1 MCQTPRAV
9 LATSAP
15 ALGPRLWAAT
25 FGAPNSLRYPE
36 VMKAQWSIALVV
48 LAALVAA
55 PSAQERTRETTAEQY
70 KWNLTDLYANE
81 AAWRAEKE
89 RLASTLGEAAAFA
102 GALGRSPERLAAALA
117 LQTAQQKTF
126 GRLFV
131 YANLAADQ
139 DTRVSAN
146 QGLLDEMRQLGA
158 RFGAAWA
165 YFEPE
170 LLTLDPAT
178 IDKWTQSTTALKPYA
193 FNLRD
198 VLRRKA
204 HTLSAREEE
213 LLAQASP
220 VAGGPS
226 NIANIFLNAD
236 LPWPTIKL
244 SDGQPVRLDAQGYS
258 AARASANREDRRRT
272 MEAFFGALG
281 SFRRTVGATLSTSVQ
296 AALFESRARKYE
308 SNLASALDGPNIPQ
322 SVYHELVGG
331 VDRHLPSFHRYLK
344 LRQRILQ
351 LPELHY
357 YDLYAPLVS
366 GVPLEYSVEEAQR
379 EVKAAT
385 ARLGE
390 DYVQVLERAFK
401 DRWIDYY
408 PTPGKRSGAYMAGS
422 AYDVHPYLLL
432 NYNGQYEDVSALAHE
447 LGHALHSW
455 FSGKTQPFPTAGYPI
470 FVAEVASTFNEA
482 LLNEEMLRKIKDPK
496 ARIAILGNYLEGVK
510 GTLFR
515 QTQFAEFELRM
526 HQMAEKGQPLTGDAL
541 SKLYLDIT
549 RKYYGHDAKVTI
561 VDDYVAHEWA
571 YVNHFFRPFYV
582 FQYSTSFT
590 ASTALAEKV
599 MSGDPDAL
607 KRYRTFLASGGS
619 KAPIDLL
626 KDAGVDMTS
635 SEPLDLTIKKMNRV
649 MDEMEKLLGQSGTRY

>member
-1 MCQTPRAV
+1 MKYRLTLLTGCLLV
-9 LATSAP
+9 LTLSAAP
-15 ALGPRLWAAT
+15 FA
-25 FGAPNSLRYPE
+25 GAPT
-36 VMKAQWSIALVV
+36 
-48 LAALVAA
+48 
-55 PSAQERTRETTAEQY
+55 AQERTRESVSDQY
-70 KWNLTDLYANE
+70 KWNLSDLYPND

-89 RLASTLGEAAAFA
+89 RLAGTLPQAKPFAGTLGQSAA
-102 GALGRSPERLAAALA
+102 RLAAALQ
-117 LQTAQQKTF
+117 LQMEQQKAF
-126 GRLFV
+126 SRLGV
-131 YANLAADQ
+131 YASLSADQ
-139 DTRVSAN
+139 DTRVSEKQA
-146 QGLLDEMRQLGA
+146 LMDEIRQLGA
-158 RFGAAWA
+158 QFGATWA
-165 YFEPE
+165 FFEPE

-178 IDKWTQSTTALKPYA
+178 VTRWVETTPALKPFEFY
-193 FNLRD
+193 LQD
-198 VLRRKA
+198 VLRRKS
-204 HTLSAREEE
+204 HTLSGNEEA
-213 LLAQASP
+213 LIAQAGP
-220 VAGGPS
+220 VMSGPS
-226 NIANIFLNAD
+226 NLANIFLNAD

-244 SDGQPVRLDAQGYS
+244 STGETVRLDVPGYS
-258 AARASANREDRRRT
+258 MARAVANRDDRRKA
-272 MEAFFGALG
+272 MEGFFGALA
-281 SFRRTVGATLSTSVQ
+281 SFRRTIGTALSTAVQ
-296 AALFESRARKYE
+296 VQLFDTRARKYP
-308 SNLASALDGPNIPQ
+308 SNLANALDGPNIPE
-322 SVYHELVGG
+322 SVYHELVAG
-331 VDRHLPSFHRYLK
+331 VNRHLPAFHRYLK
-344 LRQRILQ
+344 LRQRILN

-390 DYVQVLERAFK
+390 DYVQVLDRAFK
-401 DRWIDYY
+401 ERWIDYY
-408 PTPGKRSGAYMAGS
+408 PSTGKRSGAYMSGS

-432 NYNGQYEDVSALAHE
+432 NYNGQYDDVSTLAHE
-447 LGHALHSW
+447 LGHAMHSW
-455 FSGKTQPFPTAGYPI
+455 FSNKTQPFPTAGYPI

-541 SKLYLDIT
+541 SRLYLDIT
-549 RKYYGHDAKVTI
+549 RKYYGHDQKIVI

-599 MSGDPDAL
+599 LSGDPAAL

-635 SEPLDLTIKKMNRV
+635 AEPLDLTIRKMNRV
-649 MDEMEKLLGQSGTRY
+649 MDEMEKLLAAVPSQ

>member
-1 MCQTPRAV
+1 MKAPWMFGTVTV
-9 LATSAP
+9 LAM
-15 ALGPRLWAAT
+15 ALTTVSP
-25 FGAPNSLRYPE
+25 
-36 VMKAQWSIALVV
+36 
-48 LAALVAA
+48 
-55 PSAQERTRETTAEQY
+55 AQERTRETIADQY
-70 KWNLTDLYANE
+70 KWNLADLFPSD
-81 AAWRAEKE
+81 AAWRTEKD
-89 RLASTLGEAAAFA
+89 RVAGSLGEADAFA
-102 GALGRSPERLAAALA
+102 GTLGRSPERLASALA
-117 LQTAQQKTF
+117 LQAAHQKAL

-146 QGLLDEMRQLGA
+146 QALVDEMRQLGA

-165 YFEPE
+165 FFEPE
-170 LLTLDPAT
+170 LLTLDPVT
-178 IDKWTQSTTALKPYA
+178 IEKWIESTPALTPFG
-193 FNLRD
+193 FNVRD

-204 HTLSAREEE
+204 HTLTAHEEA
-213 LLAQASP
+213 LMAHASP
-220 VAGGPS
+220 LAGGPS
-226 NIANIFLNAD
+226 TIANIFLNAD

-244 SDGQPVRLDAQGYS
+244 SDGQTVRLDVSGYS
-258 AARASANREDRRRT
+258 AARGVANRADRRRT

-281 SFRRTVGATLSTSVQ
+281 SFRRTIGATLSTAVQ
-296 AALFESRARKYE
+296 AAQFEARARSYD

-322 SVYHELVGG
+322 TVYHELVAG
-331 VDRHLPSFHRYLK
+331 VNRHLPAFHRYLK
-344 LRQRILQ
+344 LRQRMLQ

-366 GVPLEYSVEEAQR
+366 GVPLDYSVEEAQR

-390 DYVQVLERAFK
+390 DYVQVLDRAFK

-408 PTPGKRSGAYMAGS
+408 PTPGKRSGAYMSGA
-422 AYDVHPYLLL
+422 AYDAHPYLLI
-432 NYNGQYEDVSALAHE
+432 NYNGKYDDVSALAHE
-447 LGHALHSW
+447 LGHAMHSW
-455 FSGKTQPFPTAGYPI
+455 FSNKTQPFPTAGYPI

-482 LLNEEMLRKIKDPK
+482 LLNEEMLRKITDPK
-496 ARIAILGNYLEGVK
+496 ARLAILGNYLEGVK

-515 QTQFAEFELRM
+515 QAQFAEFELRM
-526 HQMAEKGQPLTGDAL
+526 HELAEKGQSLTGDAL
-541 SKLYLDIT
+541 SKLYLEIT
-549 RKYYGHDAKVTI
+549 RKYYGHDAKVAI

-582 FQYSTSFT
+582 FQYATSFT

-599 MSGDPDAL
+599 ISGDPAAVG
-607 KRYRTFLASGGS
+607 RYRAFLAAGGS

-635 SEPLDLTIKKMNRV
+635 GEPLDLTIRKMNRV
-649 MDEMEKLLGQSGTRY
+649 MDEMERLLGQPTSVR

>member
-1 MCQTPRAV
+1 MRSRCALIAAAV
-9 LATSAP
+9 
-15 ALGPRLWAAT
+15 
-25 FGAPNSLRYPE
+25 
-36 VMKAQWSIALVV
+36 IALT
-48 LAALVAA
+48 AAAA
-55 PSAQERTRETTAEQY
+55 AQERTREAISEQY
-70 KWNLTDLYANE
+70 KWNLSDLYAND

-89 RLASTLGEAAAFA
+89 RLAATLPQAKPFAGTLGQSA
-102 GALGRSPERLAAALA
+102 ERLSAALQ
-117 LQTAQQKTF
+117 LQTEQQKTLS
-126 GRLFV
+126 RLFV

-139 DTRVSAN
+139 DTRVSEKQA
-146 QGLLDEMRQLGA
+146 LMDEMRQLGA
-158 RFGAAWA
+158 QFGAAWA
-165 YFEPE
+165 FFEPE

-178 IDKWTQSTTALKPYA
+178 VSKWVQATPPLQPFA
-193 FNLRD
+193 FYLQN

-204 HTLSAREEE
+204 HTLSASEEA
-213 LLAQASP
+213 LLAQAGP
-220 VAGGPS
+220 IAAGPS
-226 NIANIFLNAD
+226 NVANIFLNAD

-244 SDGQPVRLDAQGYS
+244 STGESVRLDAPGFS
-258 AARASANREDRRRT
+258 AARAVANRDDRRKA
-272 MEAFFGALG
+272 MEGFFGALG
-281 SFRRTVGATLSTSVQ
+281 SFRRTIGTALSTAVQ
-296 AALFESRARKYE
+296 VQLFDTRARKYE
-308 SNLASALDGPNIPQ
+308 SNLANALHGPNIPA
-322 SVYHELVGG
+322 SVYHELVTG
-331 VDRHLPSFHRYLK
+331 VNRHLPSFHRYLK
-344 LRQRILQ
+344 LRQRILN
-351 LPELHY
+351 LPQLHY

-366 GVPLEYSVEEAQR
+366 GVPLEYSIEEAQR

-390 DYVQVLERAFK
+390 DYVQVLDRAFK
-401 DRWIDYY
+401 ERWIDYS
-408 PTPGKRSGAYMAGS
+408 PSTGKRSGAYMAGA

-432 NYNGQYEDVSALAHE
+432 NYNGRYDDVSTLAHE
-447 LGHALHSW
+447 LGHAMHSW
-455 FSGKTQPFPTAGYPI
+455 FSNKTQPFATANYPI

-549 RKYYGHDAKVTI
+549 RKYYGHDQKVVI
-561 VDDYVAHEWA
+561 VDDYIAHEWS

-599 MSGDPDAL
+599 IGGDAAAL

-626 KDAGVDMTS
+626 KEAGVDMTS
-635 SEPLDLTIKKMNRV
+635 PEPLDLTIKKMNRV
-649 MDEMEKLLGQSGTRY
+649 MDEMEKLLASVASSQ

>member
-1 MCQTPRAV
+1 MRARLTFASV
-9 LATSAP
+9 CLLTLTIAAAAAAP
-15 ALGPRLWAAT
+15 A
-25 FGAPNSLRYPE
+25 
-36 VMKAQWSIALVV
+36 
-48 LAALVAA
+48 
-55 PSAQERTRETTAEQY
+55 AQERTREGISEQY
-70 KWNLTDLYANE
+70 KWNLSDLYPND
-81 AAWRAEKE
+81 AAWRAEKD
-89 RLASTLGEAAAFA
+89 RIAGTLSQAKPFSGTLGQSAD
-102 GALGRSPERLAAALA
+102 RLAAALQ
-117 LQTAQQKTF
+117 LQIDQQKTL

-131 YANLAADQ
+131 YANLSADQ
-139 DTRVSAN
+139 DARVSEKQA
-146 QGLLDEMRQLGA
+146 LMDEMRQLGA
-158 RFGAAWA
+158 QFGAAWA
-165 YFEPE
+165 FFEPE

-178 IDKWTQSTTALKPYA
+178 VSKWVQATPALKPFA
-193 FNLRD
+193 FYLQD

-204 HTLSAREEE
+204 HTLTANEEA
-213 LLAQASP
+213 LLAQAGP
-220 VAGGPS
+220 VAAGPA
-226 NIANIFLNAD
+226 NVANIFLNAD

-244 SDGQPVRLDAQGYS
+244 STGDSVRLDVPGYS
-258 AARASANREDRRRT
+258 SARAVANRDDRRKA
-272 MEAFFGALG
+272 MEGFFGALG
-281 SFRRTVGATLSTSVQ
+281 SFRRTIGTALSTAVQ
-296 AALFESRARKYE
+296 AQLFDTRARKYE
-308 SNLASALDGPNIPQ
+308 SNLANALHGPNIPE
-322 SVYHELVGG
+322 SVYHELVSG
-331 VDRHLPSFHRYLK
+331 VNRHLPAFHRYLK
-344 LRQRILQ
+344 LRQRILN

-366 GVPLEYSVEEAQR
+366 GVPLEYSIEEAQR

-390 DYVQVLERAFK
+390 DYVQVLDRAFK
-401 DRWIDYY
+401 ERWIDYY
-408 PTPGKRSGAYMAGS
+408 PSTGKRSGAYMSGG

-432 NYNGQYEDVSALAHE
+432 NYNGKYDDVSTLAHE
-447 LGHALHSW
+447 LGHAMHSW
-455 FSGKTQPFPTAGYPI
+455 FSNKTQPFATAGYPI

-482 LLNEEMLRKIKDPK
+482 LLNDEMLRKIKDPK

-549 RKYYGHDAKVTI
+549 RKYYGHDQKVVI

-599 MSGDPDAL
+599 ITGDPAAL

-635 SEPLDLTIKKMNRV
+635 PEPLDLTITKMNRV
-649 MDEMEKLLGQSGTRY
+649 MDEMEKLLTSVASHQ